1 MKPFLTGA
9 MLFGRASRARSAVH
23 LASALLG
30 IAIKGNILRDQ
41 LERRRGRYGRNG
53 PRQDIRSFPTRRE
66 ERNTIDLQQIEIPF
80 KAVGGTIPHKANEFD
95 GGDDLALSQE
105 FTVPPWETVYAP
117 TGIKIAIPP
126 GYIGFI
132 TERSSVGKPGI
143 FEGSERI
150 WVRNGVIDPGF
161 RGEVKLR
168 LFNFGDKPV
177 TIPKGTRLAQIVYIP
192 VVYARYALKDLPPSE
207 RGEKGFGSS
216 GIN

>member
-1 MKPFLTGA
+1 MHPLIRATK
-9 MLFGRASRARSAVH
+9 MLGRASRAQSAIG
-23 LASALLG
+23 LASAVLG
-30 IAIKGNILRDQ
+30 LAIKSNILKEQ
-41 LERRRGRYGRNG
+41 LERRRRRSVYALREDI
-53 PRQDIRSFPTRRE
+53 PRFPVKRE
-66 ERNTIDLQQIEIPF
+66 ERKAIEPQRIEIPF
-80 KAVGGTIPHKANEFD
+80 KAVGGTIPHKANEYD
-95 GGDDLALSQE
+95 GGDDLALSE
-105 FTVPPWETVYAP
+105 DFTVPPHETVYAP

-143 FEGSERI
+143 FEGSEMI

-168 LFNFGDKPV
+168 LYNFGDKPV

-192 VVYARYALKDLPPSE
+192 VAYARYVFKELPPSE